1 MKVAVFSTKAYDR
14 FFLEQANAAQGN
26 RHELQ
31 FLEPR
36 LGVETA
42 DLVRDCQAVCVFVN
56 DVLNRAVLAQ
66 LKERGVRLA
75 ALRCAGF
82 NNVDLV
88 AARDLGITVARVPS
102 YSPAAVAEH
111 TAALILSL
119 NRKTHKAYARV
130 REGNFSLDG
139 LLGFDLK
146 GRTVGIVGTG
156 KIGMCLANI
165 MRGFGCRVL
174 GHDPRQDPEFVAAG
188 GSYVD
193 LTELFASSDI
203 VSLHCPLTPQTH
215 HLIDAKAI
223 ATMKPGVMII
233 NTGRGALVETRAL
246 IRALKTGHIGHVGL
260 DVYEEESDLFFE
272 NLSDQI
278 LQDDIFARLLTFPNV
293 LITGHQAFLTK
304 EALSSIAETTLS
316 NISQFADTGTADHPV
331 SVEMLA

>member
-36 LGVETA
+36 LGVDTA

-193 LTELFASSDI
+193 LPELLASSDI